1 VTGET
6 VQRFQAVTST
16 RILSGPGT
24 PSRPLPMS
32 AIPGSRKPCRPAARP
47 RLLVSNA
54 AGGVAQ
60 LALDST
66 SEKQEASIYARE
78 RSEDGPVAI
87 AP

>member
-1 VTGET
+1 VQTG
-6 VQRFQAVTST
+6 
-16 RILSGPGT
+16 G
-24 PSRPLPMS
+24 
-32 AIPGSRKPCRPAARP
+32 AARP